1 MVELSLTR
9 VGPASFTP
17 HRPTPN
23 VTDELLI
30 YGSYGY
36 TGALVAQT
44 AVDEG
49 MTPVLAGRTAEKVE
63 RQATDLGLD
72 HRVFSLQHPEVI
84 ERTLADFEAVLN
96 CAGPFSAT
104 AEPMYS
110 ACMRAGTDYLD
121 ITGEID
127 ALEQLAERDRDAE
140 ETDVTLLP
148 AVGFDVVPTDCL
160 AGYLATEL
168 PSATSLTLAI
178 DGMGTF
184 SPGTAKSIVEGLTRP
199 GAVRQDG
206 EIRTVPP
213 AWKRRL
219 LDFGQGPKSAVTIPW
234 GDVSSAYY
242 TTGIGNIETYATV
255 PEFAADVMAKTEP
268 LAPIFGSKPVQSL
281 LKSVIDATVSG
292 PTAEERAQS
301 SARVWGEVEDDD
313 GNRFAA
319 RMRTPDTYDLTAQ
332 TAVETARRVVAG
344 EVESG
349 YQTPASAFG
358 PEFALEF
365 DGVERED
372 VSEFSDVGVSVE
384 T

>member
-1 MVELSLTR
+1 M
-9 VGPASFTP
+9 
-17 HRPTPN
+17 
-23 VTDELLI
+23 TDELLI

-36 TGALVAQT
+36 TGALVART

-49 MTPVLAGRTAEKVE
+49 LTPVLAGRTAEKVE

-84 ERTLADFEAVLN
+84 ERQVEEFSAVLN
-96 CAGPFSAT
+96 CAGPFSKT
-104 AEPMYS
+104 AEPLYS
-110 ACMRAGTDYLD
+110 ACLNAGTDYLD

-127 ALEQLAERDRDAE
+127 VLEAVAGRANEAEAS
-140 ETDVTLLP
+140 DVTLLP

-160 AGYLATEL
+160 AGYIATEL
-168 PSATSLTLAI
+168 PSATKLTLAI

-199 GAVRQDG
+199 GAVRRDG
-206 EIRTVPP
+206 EIRTVPA
-213 AWKRRL
+213 AWKTRR
-219 LDFGQGPKSAVTIPW
+219 LDFGRGPKTAVTIPW

-242 TTGIGNIETYATV
+242 TTGIENVETYATV
-255 PEFAADVMAKTEP
+255 PEYAATVMAKTGP
-268 LAPIFGSKPVQSL
+268 LAPIFGSKPFQRAM
-281 LKSVIDATVSG
+281 KAVIDATVSG
-292 PTAEERAQS
+292 PTAEERARS

-319 RMRTPDTYDLTAQ
+319 RMRTPDTYDLTAR
-332 TAVETARRVVAG
+332 TAVEAARRVVSG
-344 EVESG
+344 EVQAG

-365 DGVERED
+365 EGVERED
-372 VSEFSDVGVSVE
+372 VREFSAVGASPE

>member
-1 MVELSLTR
+1 M
-9 VGPASFTP
+9 
-17 HRPTPN
+17 
-23 VTDELLI
+23 TDELLI

-36 TGALVAQT
+36 TGTLVART
-44 AVDEG
+44 AVAEE
-49 MTPVLAGRTAEKVE
+49 MTPVLAGRTAEEVE

-84 ERTLADFEAVLN
+84 ERNLADVGAVLN
-96 CAGPFSAT
+96 CAGPFSKT
-104 AEPMYS
+104 ADPLTS
-110 ACMRAGTDYLD
+110 ACIRSGTDYLD

-127 ALEQLAERDRDAE
+127 VLEAIAQRDRDAE
-140 ETDVTLLP
+140 EADVTLLP

-168 PSATSLTLAI
+168 PSATKLALAI
-178 DGMGTF
+178 DGMGTI

-206 EIRTVPP
+206 EIRTVPA

-219 LDFGQGPKSAVTIPW
+219 LDFGQGPKTAVTIPW

-255 PEFAADVMAKTEP
+255 PEFAADVMAKSEP
-268 LAPIFGSKPVQSL
+268 LAPIFGSKPVQRL
-281 LKSVIDATVSG
+281 LKAIIDATVSG
-292 PTAEERAQS
+292 PTADERARS

-313 GNRFAA
+313 GNQFAA
-319 RMRTPDTYDLTAQ
+319 RMRTPDTYDLTAR
-332 TAVETARRVVAG
+332 TAVEAARRVVSG
-344 EVESG
+344 EVEPG

-365 DGVERED
+365 DGVQRED
-372 VSEFSDVGVSVE
+372 VTEFSDAGVGVGS
-384 T
+384 